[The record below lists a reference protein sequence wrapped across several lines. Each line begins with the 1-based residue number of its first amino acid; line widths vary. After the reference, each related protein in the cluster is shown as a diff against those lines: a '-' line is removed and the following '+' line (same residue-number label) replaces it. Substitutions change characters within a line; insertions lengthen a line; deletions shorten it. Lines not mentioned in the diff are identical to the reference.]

1 MSRPLAVQFALFLT
15 GMASLLCGCERTIL
29 FQASERTWAVHGPA
43 IVVDLQTNTLV
54 YASSVGYDLSRR
66 HRFRPRGTNPLFT
79 HFDFPRARE
88 GGLDGVFFA
97 FIAHPLREVPG
108 RNYPVVMDLFETLDR
123 VLRENADSVALA
135 GAADDIVRISQE
147 GKLAILVGLQGG
159 HMLDDNLDHL
169 REYHRRGARYLGL
182 VHHKTH
188 DWAAAD
194 NDVAQGD
201 PGLGPFGREV
211 VRECNRLGIMVDL
224 AHASPRTFWDTLAV
238 AQAPVIVSHT
248 ACAELWS
255 HPRNLTDE
263 QIRAVAQT
271 RGVIGI
277 ILHSE
282 HLVPKGSAQLSD
294 VVAHLE
300 HVIQVAGLD
309 SVALGSDFDGFTSA
323 PAGLRDVS
331 QYPNLTTQLLERGYS
346 KQDIGKIL
354 GGNVLRVMREVQA
367 KAKELNGK

>member
-1 MSRPLAVQFALFLT
+1 MSRPLAVQFARFLT
-15 GMASLLCGCERTIL
+15 GMASLLCGCERTIR
-29 FQASERTWAVHGPA
+29 FQAPERTWAVHGPA

-54 YASSVGYDLSRR
+54 YARSAGYDLSRR

-88 GGLDGVFFA
+88 GGLDAVFFA
-97 FIAHPLREVPG
+97 FNAHLLREVPG
-108 RNYPVVMDLFETLDR
+108 RNYPVVMDLFKTLDR

-135 GAADDIVRISQE
+135 GTADDIVRISQE

-159 HMLDDNLDHL
+159 HMLDNNLDHL

-201 PGLGPFGREV
+201 PGLDPFGREV
-211 VRECNRLGIMVDL
+211 MRECNRLGIMVDL
-224 AHASPRTFWDTLAV
+224 AHASPKTFEDALAV
-238 AQAPVIVSHT
+238 SQAPVIVSHT
-248 ACAELWS
+248 ACAALRPHS
-255 HPRNLTDE
+255 RNLSDD
-263 QIRAVAQT
+263 QIRQVAKA
-271 RGVIGI
+271 GGMIGI

-282 HLVPKGSAQLSD
+282 HLVEKGEAQLAD
-294 VVAHLE
+294 VIAHLE
-300 HVIQVAGLD
+300 HVVQVAGVD
-309 SVALGSDFDGFTSA
+309 FVGIGSDFDGFTSA

-331 QYPNLTTQLLERGYS
+331 QYPQLTAALLDRGFS
-346 KQDIGKIL
+346 KDDIEKIL

-367 KAKELNGK
+367 KAKELSGK